1 MIKDII
7 FAEYSGKSQKFLLL
21 HDECF
26 MMLGKGYLVRSI
38 LIFDIRIL
46 LCFLLR
52 TCWKTCS
59 VKPQNIIAQQKR
71 KIGQAIVKI
80 ALLWKPYHIA
90 HMGLFC
96 VPSIIWHKSKIIPVE
111 LLRAE
116 QVALYV
122 LTIHLNACYNN
133 VILHMFCYNS
143 SLKSWRFYHL
153 VHSISELH

>member
-1 MIKDII
+1 MD
-7 FAEYSGKSQKFLLL
+7 YSGKTQILLL
-21 HDECF
+21 HDNCF
-26 MMLGKGYLVRSI
+26 MILGKGCLVRCI

-46 LCFLLR
+46 LFFLLR
-52 TCWKTCS
+52 TKCRKHALWNHRIQY
-59 VKPQNIIAQQKR
+59 PQQKR
-71 KIGQAIVKI
+71 KTGQAIVKI

-116 QVALYV
+116 QVLLYV